1 MRGNAGHRMW
11 PTNAGM
17 VRSCSHQWL
26 LWPTNP
32 GFQAL
37 PSRLQQTSQV
47 LVLQGTLGTSQ
58 DDNMG
63 ISSESTLL
71 FIPSRFSL
79 SYQCPKSRLCANKSC
94 SILGAGAMPPMT
106 GGWFPLAARQ
116 HQSTTQPSITALNIQ
131 KWIHQPP
138 NMPEQTHI

>member
-1 MRGNAGHRMW
+1 MWGNAGHRMW

-58 DDNMG
+58 DDNTG

-106 GGWFPLAARQ
+106 GGDFHLQPGNINQPLN
-116 HQSTTQPSITALNIQ
+116 HQSLHETYKN
-131 KWIHQPP
+131 WIHQPP